1 MNNKKYVAYTVVF
14 IVLAAL
20 VYLQFRTW
28 QHFDWARLFQFGL
41 NWRHILHGVVY
52 IYIAYFLRAVRWK
65 IFLRPVRKEASILEL
80 IPPTMIG
87 FTGLALLGR
96 AGELIRPYLI
106 ARRQNLPFASQV
118 AVWAVERIF
127 DIGGF
132 TVLLV
137 AAIFLPSK
145 LRTFTLAAP
154 PAVSHW
160 IHLTGYALIALVL
173 GLLSGAVLVSYRG
186 NRIAQWVEDRFSHLA
201 ENLGHRVAQKIRE
214 FTVGLNTIH
223 GPVAFLQLSAVS
235 VLMWWVIA
243 LAYKEVTHAYGA
255 PMSAM
260 SVTKV
265 LLLMGASMIGS
276 MVQLP
281 GVGGGSAALNWQ
293 PSAPST
299 TSLILYPRNSRSV
312 AASCCGWCRL
322 SPSFQSDCCS
332 PITSAC
338 RCASSRPRARK
349 RRKSQRS
356 SKQPESREWGQFP
369 IGRPSGKFAPNSIN
383 TSAFSGTN
391 PRNAAQP

>member
-1 MNNKKYVAYTVVF
+1 MINKKYLAYAAVF
-14 IVLAAL
+14 IVLGVL

-41 NWRHILHGVVY
+41 SWRHILHGVLY
-52 IYIAYFLRAVRWK
+52 IYVAYFLRAVRWK
-65 IFLRPVRKEASILEL
+65 VFLRPVRKDASIVGL

-87 FTGLALLGR
+87 FAALALLGR
-96 AGELIRPYLI
+96 AGEMIRPYLI

-127 DIGGF
+127 DVGGF
-132 TVLLV
+132 TVLMV

-145 LRTFTLAAP
+145 LRTFTLSAP
-154 PAVSHW
+154 PEVRDW

-173 GLLSGAVLVSYRG
+173 GLLSGAVLVAYRG
-186 NRIAQWVEDRFSHLA
+186 NRIAQWVEGRFAHLA
-201 ENLGHRVAQKIRE
+201 ENLGHRIALKIRE

-255 PMSAM
+255 PMSGM

-276 MVQLP
+276 LVQLP
-281 GVGGGSAALNWQ
+281 GVGGGSQLATISALDHVFDIV
-293 PSAPST
+293 PKELTVSCG
-299 TSLILYPRNSRSV
+299 ILLWLVTFV
-312 AASCCGWCRL
+312 AVVPIGLLLSHHERL
-322 SPSFQSDCCS
+322 SLRKLSDE
-332 PITSAC
+332 AE
-338 RCASSRPRARK
+338 RA
-349 RRKSQRS
+349 
-356 SKQPESREWGQFP
+356 EEG
-369 IGRPSGKFAPNSIN
+369 
-383 TSAFSGTN
+383 
-391 PRNAAQP
+391 AAVEEAR